1 MNVSDLVLA
10 MESIAPLR
18 FAESWDRVGLLVG
31 DRARPIDGPI
41 VLTIDLTERVLA
53 EAIEMNASALVAYH
67 PPIWQPMSRMTDA
80 TPSERII
87 RHAVESR
94 IAIYCPHTA
103 LDATPGGV
111 TDWLCEGISGS
122 GVEGKIAGDCR
133 AITPA
138 STTDVTQETKIVTF
152 LPLEKADMVRSALA
166 SAGAGII
173 GKYSVCSFGVQGEG
187 TFLAGDGARPVI
199 GETGRLERAAEVRL
213 EMVCAKRALPLA
225 LATLRQFHPYEEP
238 AIDIYELL
246 PRPER
251 HAGAGRRLVLDRP
264 CSLMELGQRLKKHLG
279 RARVQLAS
287 VSGPDDLQRTVKVV
301 GVVPG
306 AGADLAPIARSEGC
320 DVFVTGEM
328 KHHEVVAALHSGMS
342 VVLAGHTNTERGY
355 LARVS
360 TKLAEMLQ
368 GCRVIISGQDRDPL
382 VFLA

>member
-1 MNVSDLVLA
+1 MNVCDLALA
-10 MESIAPLR
+10 MEKIAPLR
-18 FAESWDRVGLLVG
+18 YAESWDRVGLLVG
-31 DRARPIDGPI
+31 DRARPIEGPI
-41 VLTIDLTERVLA
+41 VLTIDLTEKVLA
-53 EAIEMNASALVAYH
+53 EAVEMSASALVAYH
-67 PPIWQPMSRMTDA
+67 PPIWQPMARLTDA

-138 STTDVTQETKIVTF
+138 ADATQETKIVTF
-152 LPLEKADMVRSALA
+152 LPLEKADTVRSALA

-173 GKYSVCSFGVQGEG
+173 GNYTVCSFGVRGEG

-199 GETGRLERAAEVRL
+199 GEAGRLERADEVRL

-238 AIDIYELL
+238 AIDIYELS
-246 PRPER
+246 PKPER
-251 HAGAGRRLVLDRP
+251 RAGAGRRLVLDRP
-264 CSLMELGQRLKKHLG
+264 CSLQELGQRLKKHLG
-279 RARVQLAS
+279 RARVQVAS
-287 VSGPDDLQRTVKVV
+287 VSGPDDLQRTVKIV

-306 AGADLAPIARSEGC
+306 AGAELAPAARAEGC

-328 KHHEVVAALHSGMS
+328 KHHEVLAALHAGTS

-360 TKLAEMLQ
+360 TKLGELLP

-382 VFLA
+382 VFLP